1 MAPQE
6 PEILR
11 ERGKSL
17 EEEFFRREDQR
28 LLKRLGELKQAEAN
42 REALAKASGITNP
55 AVLDRLLALG
65 VHAETVAALSLVPLV
80 EVAWADGKLD
90 ARERQTIVDHL
101 PDAGITAGS
110 PAQALVAAWLERRPE
125 RKLLDAWTHLVQAIC
140 EQFSPDEAARL
151 QGDLLQRARK
161 VAGASGGLMGI
172 GSKVSGAEAEMLQQ
186 LERAFARR

>member
-1 MAPQE
+1 MTPQE

-11 ERGKSL
+11 DRGKSL
-17 EEEFFRREDQR
+17 EDEFFRREDQR
-28 LLKRLGELKQAEAN
+28 LLTRLAELKKAEAS

-90 ARERQTIVDHL
+90 PRERQTIVEHL
-101 PDAGITAGS
+101 PDAGITPGTA
-110 PAQALVAAWLERRPE
+110 AYALVEAWLERRPE
-125 RKLLDAWTHLVQAIC
+125 RKLLDAWTQLVQAIC
-140 EQFSPDEAARL
+140 EQFSAAEASRL
-151 QGDLLQRARK
+151 QSDLLDRARK
-161 VAGASGGLMGI
+161 VAGASGGVMGI
-172 GSKVSGAEAEMLQQ
+172 GSRVSSAEAAMLQQ